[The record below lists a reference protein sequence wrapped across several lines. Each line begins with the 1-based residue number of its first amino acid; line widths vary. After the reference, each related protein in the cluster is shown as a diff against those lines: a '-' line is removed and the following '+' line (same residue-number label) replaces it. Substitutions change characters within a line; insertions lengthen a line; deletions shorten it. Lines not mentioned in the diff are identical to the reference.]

1 VPPELT
7 LIGVPSSMAAFAP
20 GQEKAP
26 AALRAA
32 GLADLLR
39 DCGVAV
45 NDRGDS
51 AVRRWAPDP
60 ERPYAQ
66 NLPAVIDAVRETA
79 GRVREADAPVLVLGG
94 DCTVGVGT
102 VAGQPNGGVGLVYF
116 DMHADL
122 NVPGVIPVAALD
134 WMGMAHMLH
143 EEGAEPELTALVPR
157 LDPERVVLFGYRP
170 DQFTHHELDAVDGL
184 GLAGITLDEVAADPA
199 GTAARALEL
208 IEPRCERL
216 LIHFDVDVIDFTDA
230 PLSEARDRNIGLP
243 LDTALEALRV
253 LAGSERL
260 AGVTV
265 TELNPD
271 HGEPD
276 GSTVRRFAEG
286 LASALSAS

>member
-7 LIGVPSSMAAFAP
+7 LIGVPSSMGAFAP

-26 AALRAA
+26 AALRKA
-32 GLADLLR
+32 GLTDLLR
-39 DCGVAV
+39 DGGVAV
-45 NDRGDS
+45 DDRGDS
-51 AVRRWAPDP
+51 AVRRWRPDP

-66 NLPAVIDAVRETA
+66 NLPAVIDVVRETA
-79 GRVREADAPVLVLGG
+79 GRVREADGPVLVLGG

-102 VAGQPNGGVGLVYF
+102 VAGQPNGRVGLVYF

-122 NVPGVIPVAALD
+122 NVPGVTPVAALD
-134 WMGMAHMLH
+134 WMGMAHVLH
-143 EEGAEPELTALVPR
+143 EEGAEPELTAAVPR
-157 LDPERVVLFGYRP
+157 LDPDLVVLFGYRA
-170 DQFTHHELDAVDGL
+170 DQFTHRELDAVDGL
-184 GLAGITLDEVAADPA
+184 GLEGITLDEVAADPA
-199 GTAARALEL
+199 ATAARALEL

-253 LAGSERL
+253 LARSERL

-286 LASALSAS
+286 IASALSVS